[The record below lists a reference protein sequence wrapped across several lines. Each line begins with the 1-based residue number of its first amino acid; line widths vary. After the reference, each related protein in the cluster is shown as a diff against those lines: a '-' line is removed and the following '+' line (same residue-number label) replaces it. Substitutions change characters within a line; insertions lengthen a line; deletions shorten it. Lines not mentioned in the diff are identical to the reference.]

1 MDINEFEQMLKNN
14 VRELI
19 ALQELCQN
27 TDVKCAQSI
36 LKTIV
41 WIREI
46 NEDIEGGIIPSSYNK
61 MLMNSFDFISPM
73 MDVIKQNIRNNTIEN
88 IENLDKS
95 FLSQIAANI
104 DSYHFYRS
112 LGFAQE
118 NTVVVG
124 ANGCGKTTL
133 ANTLQMSLNVKDGI
147 VIPAQKL
154 LIIPTFSST
163 PNYEATAKTYEQYQ
177 REILDDKQTFNASKE
192 DDIPWGTARQYG
204 SEFKKVLATLYSER
218 MAKRNKFC
226 DAYERGE
233 ELTRQQ
239 LQSAL
244 DMVIDIW
251 NFLVE
256 HRTLQCDDSNNLVLT
271 GEGVNGSYPAFQM
284 SDGERI
290 ILYLVGRVL
299 LAPEK
304 ALIIIDEPEMYL
316 HKTIVDKLWNKLESE
331 RQDCV
336 FVYLTHD
343 LQFAAS
349 RNGRKTWIRS
359 FEYPSKWAI
368 DNIDENEIPEELLL
382 KLLGSRKKILF
393 CEGKRNSLDSKIFEL
408 LFENYTITPVE
419 TCKDVMNFTRAF
431 NRIPNV
437 VAKAYGIIDR
447 DFRSEEQLEKLKQ
460 QNVFSYD
467 VAEIENLFLL
477 PDVIAGFAKYKQEQ
491 CDIEEV
497 KTRILIKFEQD
508 KQAQISQ
515 YVSSA
520 INAYFKS
527 SHISV
532 GNKKE
537 EVEQNF
543 QKFISEVDI
552 NKLFNERESYIND
565 IIANKKYEK
574 AIMLY
579 NNKGLHSV
587 IEKYFNMGDY
597 RHKALNYLRGTKE
610 IEPIKEFSLTS
621 YGILIDAGWKQFG
634 SIYKPKSVIR
644 FQFLLVFVSSRL
656 RHLR

>member
-1 MDINEFEQMLKNN
+1 MNEFKQVLKNN
-14 VRELI
+14 VSELI
-19 ALQELCQN
+19 ALQEQCQN

-36 LKTIV
+36 LNTILWV
-41 WIREI
+41 KEI
-46 NEDIEGGIIPSSYNK
+46 NEDIEGEIIPSSYDNI
-61 MLMNSFDFISPM
+61 LINSFDFLSPM
-73 MDVIKQNIRNNTIEN
+73 MDVIRQNIRNNTIEK
-88 IENLDKS
+88 IENLDKF
-95 FLSQIAANI
+95 FLSQIVANI
-104 DSYHFYRS
+104 DSYHFYKS

-133 ANTLQMSLNVKDGI
+133 ANTLQKSLNVKDGI

-163 PNYEATAKTYEQYQ
+163 PNYAATAETYNQYQ
-177 REILDDKQTFNASKE
+177 RTILDDKQTFNASKE

-244 DMVIDIW
+244 DVVINIW
-251 NFLVE
+251 NFLIE

-271 GEGVNGSYPAFQM
+271 GDGVNGSYPAFQM

-299 LAPEK
+299 LAPER

-316 HKTIVDKLWNKLESE
+316 HKTIVDKLWNKLEGE
-331 RQDCV
+331 RRDCV
-336 FVYLTHD
+336 FLYLTHD

-349 RNGRKTWIRS
+349 RDAKKCWIRS
-359 FEYPSKWAI
+359 FEYPSKWNI
-368 DNIDENEIPEELLL
+368 EEIQDNVIPEELLL

-408 LFENYTITPVE
+408 LFEDYTITPVE
-419 TCKDVMNFTRAF
+419 TCKDVINFTKAF
-431 NRIPNV
+431 NKIPNT

-447 DFRSEEQLEKLKQ
+447 DFHSEDQLEKLKQ
-460 QNVFSYD
+460 QNVFSYG

-477 PDVIAGFAKYKQEQ
+477 PDVIAGFAKYKNEE
-491 CDIEEV
+491 CDIEDIE
-497 KTRILIKFEQD
+497 TRILNKFEQD
-508 KQAQISQ
+508 KQTQISQ

-520 INAYFKS
+520 IDAYFKA

-537 EVEQNF
+537 DVEQNF
-543 QKFISEVDI
+543 QNFMSGVDI
-552 NKLFNERESYIND
+552 NKLFNERESYINEV
-565 IIANKKYEK
+565 IANKKYEK

-597 RHKALNYLRGTKE
+597 RHRALDYLRGTKE
-610 IEPIKEFSLTS
+610 IESIKRIFPEQLWNA
-621 YGILIDAGWKQFG
+621 D
-634 SIYKPKSVIR
+634 
-644 FQFLLVFVSSRL
+644 
-656 RHLR
+656 

>member
-1 MDINEFEQMLKNN
+1 MEKNEFKQVLKNN
-14 VRELI
+14 VGELI
-19 ALQELCQN
+19 ALQEQCQN

-36 LKTIV
+36 LNTIL
-41 WIREI
+41 WMKEI
-46 NEDIEGGIIPSSYNK
+46 NEDIEGGIIPSSYDNI
-61 MLMNSFDFISPM
+61 LINSFDFLSPM
-73 MDVIKQNIRNNTIEN
+73 MDAIRQNIRNNTIEN
-88 IENLDKS
+88 LENLDKV
-95 FLSQIAANI
+95 FLSQIVVNI
-104 DSYHFYRS
+104 DSYHFYKC

-133 ANTLQMSLNVKDGI
+133 ANTLQKSLNVKDGI

-163 PNYEATAKTYEQYQ
+163 PNYAATAERYNQYQ
-177 REILDDKQTFNASKE
+177 REILDDKQTFNVSKE
-192 DDIPWGTARQYG
+192 DDFPYSAARQYG
-204 SEFKKVLATLYSER
+204 SEFKNVLATLYSER
-218 MAKRNKFC
+218 MSKRNRFC
-226 DAYERGE
+226 DAIERGE
-233 ELTRQQ
+233 RPTKQE
-239 LQSAL
+239 LQSVL
-244 DMVIDIW
+244 DRVINIW
-251 NFLVE
+251 NFLIE
-256 HRTLQCDDSNNLVLT
+256 HRSLQCDDSNNLILT
-271 GEGVNGSYPAFQM
+271 GEGIEGNYPAFQM

-299 LAPEK
+299 LAPER
-304 ALIIIDEPEMYL
+304 ALIVIDEPEMYL
-316 HKTIVDKLWNKLESE
+316 HKTIVDKLWNKLEME

-336 FVYLTHD
+336 FLYLTHD

-349 RNGRKTWIRS
+349 RNGRKAWIRS
-359 FEYPSKWAI
+359 FEYPSKWTI

-431 NRIPNV
+431 NKIPNT

-447 DFRSEEQLEKLKQ
+447 DFRSEDQLEKLQQ

-477 PDVIAGFAKYKQEQ
+477 PDIIAGFAKYKQEQ
-491 CDIEEV
+491 CDIEEI

-508 KQAQISQ
+508 KQAQISL

-552 NKLFNERESYIND
+552 NKLFNERESCINGV
-565 IIANKKYEK
+565 IANKEYER

-579 NNKGLHSV
+579 NNKGLHTV

-597 RHKALNYLRGTKE
+597 RHKALDYLRRTKE
-610 IEPIKEFSLTS
+610 MEPIK
-621 YGILIDAGWKQFG
+621 
-634 SIYKPKSVIR
+634 R
-644 FQFLLVFVSSRL
+644 VFPDQL
-656 RHLR
+656 WNGD